1 MLDTHTIGWRARHM
15 RVTRFMIAVW
25 LVLLLV
31 LPAASASTLPGRVLR
46 VVDGDTIV
54 VIGPGNAQYRVNLA
68 GLDAPELNQRYGL
81 ASKEHLLR
89 HVAGR
94 FVVVDWQK
102 RDRHGDLV
110 GRVWVSG
117 QDLGLKQVRAGLG
130 WYLRSYRQAP
140 SESAAYARAE
150 QQAKEAKRGLWAE
163 PRPIPPW
170 EWRAG
175 LHSVAPTTKP
185 SETTTSG
192 TVPDGSGGR

>member
-1 MLDTHTIGWRARHM
+1 
-15 RVTRFMIAVW
+15 MIALWVG
-25 LVLLLV
+25 LSLV
-31 LPAASASTLPGRVLR
+31 LPGVSAYTLPGRVLR

-54 VIGPGNAQYRVNLA
+54 ILGPGNAQYRVNLA
-68 GLDAPELNQRYGL
+68 GLDAPELDQRYGL

-94 FVVVDWQK
+94 FVAVDWQM
-102 RDRHGDLV
+102 RDRHGDLI
-110 GRVWVSG
+110 GRVSISG

-140 SESAAYARAE
+140 SDRAAYARAE
-150 QQAKEAKRGLWAE
+150 QQAREAGRGLWAE

-185 SETTTSG
+185 SETTTSPIA
-192 TVPDGSGGR
+192 PDGSGRR